1 VPFDLDDPVYRELL
15 DRVLESGGRVVPF
28 VGAGLSV
35 YGDSNGRVPLW
46 IELLEHLLAE
56 GRRLGLIEPA
66 DVSIERA
73 IRSRDLQH
81 AAEMLLRALGEPNF
95 RRVVERELND
105 AGKPTPPTIDE
116 LVAIGWPLIVTT
128 NLDRLIS
135 RAYHQRHGQPMV
147 NVTNLDPRKLAAA
160 FAGTLPSAETVLAQI
175 HGDIDIYASWR
186 LTRSDYEQLL
196 RDTGY
201 TEAMKFL
208 FLRRVFFVGF
218 GMQDEDLDVLLR
230 VVAQIYPPG
239 VGEFFALIPRVR
251 GRDPVIQGLIK
262 QNGLRPILYDVE
274 DDNGSDPF
282 CGHRAV
288 YECLAHLAL
297 SWQAARAHLDVT
309 LKYFP
314 ELDPYMVGREEEISW
329 LSDLLKPGHGGMV
342 QVVGLGGLG
351 KTSLVQQFIED
362 QRANIAAVGYRH
374 VFGCSFY
381 RADIGQFIND
391 LVLAS
396 AGSLTL
402 RLPDQVEQICDYARQ
417 NRTLLI
423 LDGVETIIDHDRKL
437 KNPYLQ
443 RIIDSVLEGS
453 GTVIFTTRVRV
464 RGGVF
469 EGAHRI
475 DIEPLSTS
483 QILTFLDRWG
493 LGNLSD
499 DAKKRLV
506 QITAGH
512 PLALRILS
520 GVLRNVPTQEAVA
533 TIERSAVID
542 ISDEVDPLRE
552 NRLAR
557 VLGSYTH
564 YLEESEISF
573 LACSTVFE
581 APASYRLVDAT
592 LTRRYE
598 DTEVNAPLLVRD
610 LRPIVN
616 SLLERR
622 LLTVS
627 GTGELSSH
635 PTVREYFARY
645 ARRANHNLAPMHRF
659 LAAEYLRESVPQPAT
674 FDETPPLLMACR
686 HAAACQD
693 WALFDDLFRRRLMRG
708 FRNYLCNN
716 LGAWE
721 ECLALA
727 RLGDDPLFPAAEST
741 EPVFYPITVARCLKH
756 LGRSG
761 ESRAKYFEVLTA
773 HSDTRDSSTAKYVHN
788 LLTLLIWRGELDAAD
803 GLVEVNIRALSWI
816 VELWER
822 RLHTDHC
829 FSAFAYLRLLQGDYD
844 AASTLFDV
852 AASAWDGY
860 EGERLWA
867 YDYYPYYRSELVL
880 LADPD
885 GHEDALEQ
893 IEPLL
898 AVADAHGWP
907 ESICRG
913 HIQAAVVYLDRASRT
928 SDPADLAQADQRL
941 AAARLVPAGMTVS
954 DVAIGHLMAS
964 FKAELVHDSLLG
976 RTRLRTP
983 ELPGL
988 VEQADALVKASGLE
1002 LWAPEVLAARGILR
1016 HLSGE
1021 LDLATDLYK
1030 RALDAS
1036 QQQGNVLSQVS
1047 PRSLVSLLGL
1057 RLGRA
1062 PAPVAVAPRADL
1074 LSLVGLD
1081 LMPADLT
1088 ACLKAVASD
1097 GSPHRTAVTPLA
1109 EPVETLAPL
1118 RTRSERPSPPF
1129 PREWSDPPAGKP
1141 A

>member
-1 VPFDLDDPVYRELL
+1 MPFDLDDPVYRELL

-56 GRRLGLIEPA
+56 GRRLGLIDQG
-66 DVSIERA
+66 DVSIDAA
-73 IRSRDLQH
+73 IRTRQLQQ
-81 AAEMLLRALGEPNF
+81 AAEMLFRALGEPNF
-95 RRVVERELND
+95 RRVVERELNE
-105 AGKPTPPTIDE
+105 AGKPTPPTIEE
-116 LVAIGWPLIVTT
+116 LVAVGWPLIVTT

-160 FAGTLPSAETVLAQI
+160 FAGTLSSAETILAQI
-175 HGDIDIYASWR
+175 HGDVDTYASWR
-186 LTRSDYEQLL
+186 LTSSDYEQLL
-196 RDTGY
+196 GDAGY
-201 TEAMKFL
+201 IEAMKFL

-218 GMQDEDLDVLLR
+218 GMQDEDLDILLR

-251 GRDPVIQGLIK
+251 RHDQVIQGLIK

-274 DDNGSDPF
+274 EDDGSDPF

-288 YECLAHLAL
+288 YECLSHLAL
-297 SWQAARAHLDVT
+297 SWQAARAHLEVT

-314 ELDPYMVGREEEISW
+314 ELDPYMVGRENEISW
-329 LSDLLKPGHGGMV
+329 LSDLLESGQGGMV

-362 QRANIAAVGYRH
+362 QRASIAAAGYRH

-402 RLPDQVEQICDYARQ
+402 RLPDQVEQICDFARE
-417 NRTLLI
+417 NRTLLV
-423 LDGVETIIDHDRKL
+423 LDGVETIIARDRKL
-437 KNPYLQ
+437 RNPYLQ

-464 RGGVF
+464 RGGIF
-469 EGAHRI
+469 EDAHRM
-475 DIEPLSTS
+475 DIEPLSAN
-483 QILTFLDRWG
+483 QIFTFLDRWG
-493 LGNLSD
+493 LGNLSA

-506 QITAGH
+506 EITAGH

-520 GVLRNVPTQEAVA
+520 GVLRDVPTQEAVA

-564 YLEESEISF
+564 YLDESEICF

-592 LTRRYE
+592 LKRQYE
-598 DTEVNAPLLVRD
+598 DTEANAPLLARD
-610 LRPIVN
+610 LRATVD

-627 GTGELSSH
+627 GAGELSSH

-645 ARRANHNLAPMHRF
+645 ARQTNKNLAPMHRF
-659 LAAEYLRESVPQPAT
+659 LASEYLRESVLEPAS

-686 HAAACQD
+686 HAAACRD
-693 WALFDDLFRRRLMRG
+693 WAQFDDLFRRRLMRG

-727 RLGDDPLFPAAEST
+727 RLGDDPLFPAAQSA

-773 HSDTRDSSTAKYVHN
+773 HSDRRDSSMAKYVHN

-816 VELWER
+816 DKPWER
-822 RLHTDHC
+822 HLHTDHC
-829 FSAFAYLRLLQGDYD
+829 FSALAYLRLLQGDFD

-852 AASAWDGY
+852 AANAWDGY
-860 EGERLWA
+860 EGDRLWA

-880 LADPD
+880 LTEPD
-885 GHEDALEQ
+885 DHTGALEQ

-898 AVADAHGWP
+898 AIADTHGWP

-913 HIQAAVVYLDRASRT
+913 HIQAAVVYLDRASKT
-928 SDPADLAQADQRL
+928 SDSADLSRADQRL
-941 AAARLVPAGMTVS
+941 AAARLVSAGMTVS
-954 DVAIGHLMAS
+954 DVAIGHLLAS
-964 FKAELVHDSLLG
+964 VKAELVHNSLMG
-976 RTRLRTP
+976 ETRLPTL
-983 ELPGL
+983 ELRAL
-988 VEQADALVKASGLE
+988 VDQADALVQASGLD
-1002 LWAPEVLAARGILR
+1002 LWTPEVLAARGIMR

-1021 LDLATDLYK
+1021 GDLAVDLYK
-1030 RALDAS
+1030 RAVDTC
-1036 QQQGNVLSQVS
+1036 QQQGNVLSRFS
-1047 PRSLVSLLGL
+1047 PRSFVSLLGL

-1062 PAPVAVAPRADL
+1062 PAAVAVAPRADL
-1074 LSLVGLD
+1074 LRLIGLD
-1081 LMPADLT
+1081 LAPADLRS
-1088 ACLKAVASD
+1088 CLEAVAS
-1097 GSPHRTAVTPLA
+1097 GGPPHYGPVSPLA
-1109 EPVETLAPL
+1109 EPVETPAL
-1118 RTRSERPSPPF
+1118 RHTPSDYLSLQIPQERPG
-1129 PREWSDPPAGKP
+1129 PRAGKP